1 MGSAALLPSPK
12 HPWLPCA
19 IGFPS
24 LPGIDLHTHLAPRVD
39 EPPIGPPALYRPDLL
54 EEYLDEADL
63 DEAIV
68 TVPPPFFRQDLDE
81 PDARTWVRSVNDG
94 LLQARHGHDRLTPLA
109 YLPLEHPEL
118 ALAEYERVR
127 DDATWA
133 GLAGAAGGG
142 SYSLAAP
149 ELAPLWGALEDDGR
163 MLLLHPGA
171 TPDPRLNPFYLANL
185 LGNPGET
192 ALAAAQLVFGDV
204 LALHPGLRFVLVHC
218 GGLLPAVVGRW
229 QRGTGSSSAATG
241 PSRWAPGIHGPS
253 SRTAAKTS
261 YTGPRH
267 TQPMR
272 RWVAAP
278 HSLACLPAEILEDQP
293 VAVLVSG
300 PSVRRASRLSC
311 VGSTEAGGTALAI
324 RRSLVEPAGR
334 KHSSGTRPTPR
345 RTHTETCRRN
355 PPRSWKIRKPAGQ
368 SPFAA
373 DSRMATHSTCDV
385 IGNRS
390 NTRRVRTRYP
400 PSRKYPKSRASAA
413 GSQAT

>member
-1 MGSAALLPSPK
+1 M
-12 HPWLPCA
+12 
-19 IGFPS
+19 
-24 LPGIDLHTHLAPRVD
+24 PGIDLHTHLAPRVD
-39 EPPIGPPALYRPDLL
+39 EPPVGPPALYRPDLL

-81 PDARTWVRSVNDG
+81 PEARTWVRSVNDG

-133 GLAGAAGGG
+133 GLTGAAGGG

-149 ELAPLWGALEDDGR
+149 ELAPLWRALEDDGR

-229 QRGTGSSSAATG
+229 QRGADTH
-241 PSRWAPGIHGPS
+241 RPGVPDLS
-253 SRTAAKTS
+253 ES
-261 YTGPRH
+261 PR
-267 TQPMR
+267 
-272 RWVAAP
+272 
-278 HSLACLPAEILEDQP
+278 E
-293 VAVLVSG
+293 
-300 PSVRRASRLSC
+300 SVRRFYVDCLAHDPAVVDLAVTTFGEDRIVL
-311 VGSTEAGGTALAI
+311 GSDW
-324 RRSLVEPAGR
+324 PFPM
-334 KHSSGTRPTPR
+334 GTRDPR
-345 RTHTETCRRN
+345 ALVAHRGEDFVHRAETHTAHAALGRRATQ
-355 PPRSWKIRKPAGQ
+355 PCL
-368 SPFAA
+368 SP
-373 DSRMATHSTCDV
+373 C
-385 IGNRS
+385 
-390 NTRRVRTRYP
+390 
-400 PSRKYPKSRASAA
+400 
-413 GSQAT
+413 